1 MLLCSQCG
9 QENPDGFRFCGRC
22 GIALAE
28 SAPPREVR
36 KTVTLLFCD
45 VTGSTALGE
54 RLDPETLR
62 RVMRRYFDAIGAV
75 IGRHG
80 GTVEK
85 FVGDAVMAVFGVPQ
99 VREDDALRAV
109 RAAAEIRE
117 ALPAVAEELGVELVF
132 RTGVN
137 TGEVMVGDGQTL
149 ATGDAV
155 NVAARLEQ
163 AAAPGEILI
172 GAQTLG
178 LVRDAVDAEPVAPLT
193 LRGKSAAI
201 PAHRLI
207 AVRAG
212 AAGHE
217 RRLDAPL
224 VGRGR
229 ELRLLRDV
237 FDRAVDERRS
247 YLFTLLGAA
256 GVGKSRLVRE
266 FLGGAGALATVVR
279 GRCLAYGEGITF
291 SPLVE
296 VLMQLGEPAEEVLAR
311 VTHGGAASAGEL
323 HFEVRRLLERLAS
336 ERPLVVVLDD
346 LHWAEPALLDLLDHV
361 ADLSRSAPIL
371 LLCIA
376 RPELL
381 EERAGWAGG
390 KVNAITVL
398 LEPLP
403 PDVSEALVERLA
415 AGLDAEARARV
426 VAAGEGNPLFLEE
439 MVALVEEG
447 GGTDVPPTI
456 QALLA
461 ARLERLD
468 GPERSVIE
476 RGAVEGKVFHRGA
489 VRELAPQALREGVDS
504 NLAAL
509 VRKELIRPDEPLF
522 AGDEAYR
529 FRHLLIRD
537 AAYDALPKG
546 MRAELHAAFA
556 GWLEEH
562 GLGLVELDE
571 IAGWHLEQALGFW
584 RELGLPADGSVSERA
599 AEHLLAAGAR
609 AASRWDSRAAENLL
623 RRSFDLL
630 PPGHAR
636 RGRVA
641 LTLAE
646 TLLRQGRFD
655 TVEALIGV
663 AEADPDLGMEAVLV
677 RQEWLMHA
685 RPEQATAYSDREIPP
700 AIAHFQRLRDDA
712 LLAKAHFARVRMC
725 QLAGIFGVAIDEAFA
740 AADHARRAGDRGL
753 LLQALMFASWAL
765 LYGPTD
771 RATTERRLAEIDAG
785 DLGVSFHA
793 FELGG
798 QATLAA
804 RAGRFD
810 EGRALFRQTFELLD
824 ELGLDTL
831 RHSMSMWTSQIEL
844 QAGDPAAAVADLVRA
859 RDELDRLGERAYR
872 STCTALLA
880 DALYADGR
888 TRDAEQMA
896 DVAEAES
903 ASEDAVNFAIADG
916 VRARAAADRGDFEA
930 AGRLA
935 ESAVGFAFRMD
946 MPKPRA
952 DALCVRAY
960 VLRASGRRAEAAEA
974 FDQAIAVY
982 ERKGE
987 LAAANRARVLFEA
1000 ASAVE

>member
-1 MLLCSQCG
+1 
-9 QENPDGFRFCGRC
+9 
-22 GIALAE
+22 
-28 SAPPREVR
+28 
-36 KTVTLLFCD
+36 
-45 VTGSTALGE
+45 
-54 RLDPETLR
+54 
-62 RVMRRYFDAIGAV
+62 
-75 IGRHG
+75 
-80 GTVEK
+80 
-85 FVGDAVMAVFGVPQ
+85 
-99 VREDDALRAV
+99 
-109 RAAAEIRE
+109 
-117 ALPAVAEELGVELVF
+117 VAEELGVELVF

-178 LVRDAVDAEPVAPLT
+178 LVRDAIDAEPVAPLI

-207 AVRAG
+207 AVRTG

-266 FLGGAGALATVVR
+266 FLGDAGAEATVVR

-291 SPLVE
+291 YPLVE

-323 HFEVRRLLERLAS
+323 HFDVRRLLERLAS

-346 LHWAEPALLDLLDHV
+346 LHWAEAALLDLLDHV

-381 EERAGWAGG
+381 EERSGWAGG
-390 KVNAITVL
+390 KVNATTVL

-403 PDVSEALVERLA
+403 PEVSEALVERLA
-415 AGLDAEARARV
+415 VGLDAEARARV

-439 MVALVEEG
+439 MVALVKEG

-468 GPERSVIE
+468 EPERSVIE

-489 VRELAPQALREGVDS
+489 VRELAPPALREGVDS

-546 MRAELHAAFA
+546 TRAELHAAFA

-562 GLGLVELDE
+562 GLDLVELDE

-609 AASRWDSRAAENLL
+609 ATSRWDSRAAENLL
-623 RRSFDLL
+623 RRSFELL

-646 TLLRQGRFD
+646 TLLRHGRFD
-655 TVEALIGV
+655 TVEALIGE
-663 AEADPDLGMEAVLV
+663 AQADPDLSMEVVLV
-677 RQEWLMHA
+677 RQEWLMHS
-685 RPEQATAYSDREIPP
+685 RPEEATAYSDREIPP
-700 AIAHFQRLRDDA
+700 AIAHFERLGDNA

-725 QLAGIFGVAIDEAFA
+725 ELAGTFGPAVDEAVA

-753 LLQALMFASWAL
+753 LTQALIFASWAL
-765 LYGPTD
+765 LFGPAD
-771 RATTERRLAEIDAG
+771 EAATLRGLSELDASDAG
-785 DLGVSFHA
+785 HMYDA
-793 FELGG
+793 FS
-798 QATLAA
+798 LAGRA
-804 RAGRFD
+804 VVAAHAGRFD
-810 EGRALFRQTFELLD
+810 EARALFRETFDLLD
-824 ELGLDTL
+824 ELGLETL
-831 RHSMSMWTSQIEL
+831 RYSFSQWTSQIEL
-844 QAGDPAAAVADLVRA
+844 QAGDPAAAVSDLVRA
-859 RDELDRLGERAYR
+859 RAGLERLGERAYR
-872 STCTALLA
+872 STCTAMLA
-880 DALYADGR
+880 DALYAAGR

-896 DVAEAES
+896 DIAEAES
-903 ASEDAVNFAIADG
+903 ATEDAVNFAIADG
-916 VRARAAADRGDFEA
+916 VRARAAADRGDFET

-935 ESAVGFAFRMD
+935 ERAVGLAFRMD
-946 MPKPRA
+946 MPQPQA

-960 VLRASGRRAEAAEA
+960 VLRAGGRRAEAVAV
-974 FDQAIAVY
+974 FDEAIAMY

-987 LAAANRARVLFEA
+987 RAAANRARSVFAA

>member
-1 MLLCSQCG
+1 
-9 QENPDGFRFCGRC
+9 
-22 GIALAE
+22 
-28 SAPPREVR
+28 
-36 KTVTLLFCD
+36 
-45 VTGSTALGE
+45 
-54 RLDPETLR
+54 
-62 RVMRRYFDAIGAV
+62 
-75 IGRHG
+75 
-80 GTVEK
+80 
-85 FVGDAVMAVFGVPQ
+85 
-99 VREDDALRAV
+99 
-109 RAAAEIRE
+109 
-117 ALPAVAEELGVELVF
+117 
-132 RTGVN
+132 
-137 TGEVMVGDGQTL
+137 
-149 ATGDAV
+149 
-155 NVAARLEQ
+155 
-163 AAAPGEILI
+163 
-172 GAQTLG
+172 
-178 LVRDAVDAEPVAPLT
+178 
-193 LRGKSAAI
+193 
-201 PAHRLI
+201 
-207 AVRAG
+207 VRAG

-224 VGRGR
+224 VGRRR

-266 FLGGAGALATVVR
+266 FLGDAGGEATVAR

-291 SPLVE
+291 YPLVE
-296 VLMQLGEPAEEVLAR
+296 VLMQLGGPAEEVLAR
-311 VTHGGAASAGEL
+311 VTQGGAASAGEL
-323 HFEVRRLLERLAS
+323 YFEVRRLLERLAS
-336 ERPLVVVLDD
+336 ERPMIVVLDD
-346 LHWAEPALLDLLDHV
+346 LQWAEAALLDLLDHV

-381 EERAGWAGG
+381 EERSGWAGG
-390 KVNAITVL
+390 KVNATTVL

-403 PDVSEALVERLA
+403 PEVSQALVERLA
-415 AGLDAEARARV
+415 SGLDAEARARV
-426 VAAGEGNPLFLEE
+426 VEAGEGNPLFLEE
-439 MVALVEEG
+439 MVALVQEG

-489 VRELAPQALREGVDS
+489 VRELAPPALREGVDS

-509 VRKELIRPDEPLF
+509 VRKELIRPDEPVF

-546 MRAELHAAFA
+546 QRAELHAGFA

-562 GLGLVELDE
+562 GRDLVELDE

-584 RELGLPADGSVSERA
+584 RELGLPADESTSERA
-599 AEHLLAAGAR
+599 AKHLLAAGER
-609 AASRWDSRAAENLL
+609 AVSRWDSRAAESLL
-623 RRSFDLL
+623 RRSLALL

-655 TVEALIGV
+655 TVEALIGE
-663 AEADPDLGMEAVLV
+663 AEALPDLGMEAVLV

-685 RPEQATAYSDREIPP
+685 RPEEATAYSDRELP
-700 AIAHFQRLRDDA
+700 AVIAHFERLGDHA

-725 QLAGIFGVAIDEAFA
+725 QLAGIFGPAVDEAFA

-771 RATTERRLAEIDAG
+771 QATTERRLAEIDAG
-785 DLGVSFHA
+785 DLGVSFRA

-810 EGRALFRQTFELLD
+810 EARALFRETLELLD

-844 QAGDPAAAVADLVRA
+844 QAGDPAAAVADLIHA
-859 RDELDRLGERAYR
+859 RDELERLGERAYR

-888 TRDAEQMA
+888 TSDAEQMA
-896 DVAEAES
+896 DAAEAES
-903 ASEDAVNFAIADG
+903 AAEDAVNFAITDG
-916 VRARAAADRGDFEA
+916 VRARAAADRGEIA
-930 AGRLA
+930 TAERLA

-946 MPKPRA
+946 MPKPQA
-952 DALCVRAY
+952 DALCARAY
-960 VLRASGRRAEAAEA
+960 VLLASGRRVEAAEVL
-974 FDQAIAVY
+974 DQAIATY

-987 LAAANRARVLFEA
+987 LAAARRARSA
-1000 ASAVE
+1000 ASAASAAE